1 MTDIE
6 AVVKGLSGVA
16 IALMIVVGLFLVLRH
31 IALWY
36 WRVDEQVALLR
47 EIRDL
52 LKHQYV
58 AAVRDGEHAA
68 AGPISADPDDG
79 HQKWWCTTCGAWRRY
94 RMEDGSSRCIVCGG
108 LMTASRT

>member
-36 WRVDEQVALLR
+36 WRVDTIIERLT
-47 EIRDL
+47 EIRDT
-52 LKHQYV
+52 LK
-58 AAVRDGEHAA
+58 AR
-68 AGPISADPDDG
+68 P
-79 HQKWWCTTCGAWRRY
+79 
-94 RMEDGSSRCIVCGG
+94 
-108 LMTASRT
+108 

>member
-79 HQKWWCTTCGAWRRY
+79 HQN
-94 RMEDGSSRCIVCGG
+94 
-108 LMTASRT
+108 MTDSRT

>member
-36 WRVDEQVALLR
+36 WRVDTIIERLDGKAASVEVDVNVAVGIELVF
-47 EIRDL
+47 
-52 LKHQYV
+52 H
-58 AAVRDGEHAA
+58 
-68 AGPISADPDDG
+68 
-79 HQKWWCTTCGAWRRY
+79 
-94 RMEDGSSRCIVCGG
+94 DGSP
-108 LMTASRT
+108 A